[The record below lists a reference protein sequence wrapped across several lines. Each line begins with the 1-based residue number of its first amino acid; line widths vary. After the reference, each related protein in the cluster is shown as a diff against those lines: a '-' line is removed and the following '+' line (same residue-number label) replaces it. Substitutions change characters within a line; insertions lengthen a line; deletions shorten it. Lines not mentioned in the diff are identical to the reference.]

1 MSNSESNTIV
11 IVETANQEV
20 DDVAKR
26 ASAAAVVAAPRKCRP
41 FSLSIMVYS
50 PESGYKFE
58 IEIEKSCTATNDTV
72 WKFVFMLYKKN
83 QKNEFELL
91 VSIKF
96 TATTPEEAQG
106 IAEITK
112 TGLTEPQFDT
122 VNNEIFPLTKILGN
136 EGRNATPVENKKFNS
151 AARKIVTTK

>member
-11 IVETANQEV
+11 IVETANKEV
-20 DDVAKR
+20 DIATR
-26 ASAAAVVAAPRKCRP
+26 AAATAVAAPKKCRP

-50 PESGYKFE
+50 PEAGYKFE

-72 WKFVFMLYKKN
+72 WKFVFMLSKKN
-83 QKNEFELL
+83 QAGEFDLL

-112 TGLTEPQFDT
+112 TGLTEPQFDA
-122 VNNEIFPLTKILGN
+122 VNNDIYPLTKTLGE
-136 EGRNATPVENKKFNS
+136 EGRNATPAEKQKFNTS
-151 AARKIVTTK
+151 VQAIVAT

>member
-11 IVETANQEV
+11 IVENANKEV
-20 DDVAKR
+20 DNIATR
-26 ASAAAVVAAPRKCRP
+26 AAAVAAPKKCRP

-83 QKNEFELL
+83 PKGEFDLL

-96 TATTPEEAQG
+96 TATTPEEEQG

-122 VNNEIFPLTKILGN
+122 VNNEIYPLTKTLGE
-136 EGRNATPVENKKFNS
+136 EGRDATPVENKQFNS
-151 AARKIVTTK
+151 SVRTIVTAK

>member
-11 IVETANQEV
+11 TVETATKKV
-20 DDVAKR
+20 ADVATR
-26 ASAAAVVAAPRKCRP
+26 EAAVAAPKRCRP

-58 IEIEKSCTATNDTV
+58 IEIEKSCTATNDTL
-72 WKFVFMLYKKN
+72 WKFVFMLSKKN
-83 QKNEFELL
+83 PANDFNLL

-106 IAEITK
+106 IASITK
-112 TGLTEPQFDT
+112 TGLTDTQFAT
-122 VNNEIFPLTKILGN
+122 VNNDIYPLTKKLGD
-136 EGRNATPVENKKFNS
+136 EGRNPTSAEQQKIDAAAKKIATAK
-151 AARKIVTTK
+151 